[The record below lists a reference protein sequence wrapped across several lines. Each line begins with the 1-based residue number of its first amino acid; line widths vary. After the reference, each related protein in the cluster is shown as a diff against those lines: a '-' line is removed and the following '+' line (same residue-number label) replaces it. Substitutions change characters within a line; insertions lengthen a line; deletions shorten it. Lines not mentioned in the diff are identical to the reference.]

1 MLMPMTVPTR
11 LRLAE
16 VSDLPFIFRQER
28 EYMETIEPDAHQG
41 WMAALDLNLAFWIEC
56 LPHTLF
62 CIDADGHPL
71 GYAMWSLD
79 GDAATLVSINVLGSR
94 RRQGLG
100 RLLLD
105 AFEERV
111 RPSGARVAELGVHRT
126 NQARLLYQGAGYE
139 TTGQDGD
146 YVLFSKSLSES

>member
-1 MLMPMTVPTR
+1 
-11 LRLAE
+11 
-16 VSDLPFIFRQER
+16 
-28 EYMETIEPDAHQG
+28 METIEPDAHRG
-41 WMAALDLNLAFWIEC
+41 WLAALDLNLAFWIEC

-79 GDAATLVSINVLGSR
+79 DGTATLVSINVIGSR

-105 AFEERV
+105 AFEQRIC
-111 RPSGARVAELGVHRT
+111 PDGARVVELGVHRA
-126 NQARLLYQGAGYE
+126 NQARLLYEGAGYE
-139 TTGQDGD
+139 TMGRDGE
-146 YVLFSKSLSES
+146 YVLFRKVLKDTADV

>member
-1 MLMPMTVPTR
+1 MPTC
-11 LRLAE
+11 LRPAE

-28 EYMETIEPDAHQG
+28 EYIETIEPDAHQG
-41 WMAALDLNLAFWIEC
+41 WLAALDLNLAFWIDC
-56 LPHTLF
+56 LPRTLF

-79 GDAATLVSINVLGSR
+79 GDTATLVSISVLGGR

-105 AFEERV
+105 AFEQKV
-111 RPSGARVAELGVHRT
+111 GPSGARVAELGVHRT

-139 TTGQDGD
+139 RTGHDGD
-146 YVLFSKSLSES
+146 YVLFRKILGNF

>member
-1 MLMPMTVPTR
+1 MIVPTR

-28 EYMETIEPDAHQG
+28 EYIEAIEPDAYQG
-41 WMAALDLNLAFWIEC
+41 WLAALDLNLAFWIEY
-56 LPHTLF
+56 LPQTLF
-62 CIDADGHPL
+62 CVDADGHPL

-79 GDAATLVSINVLGSR
+79 GDTATLVSINVIGSR

-105 AFEERV
+105 AFERRV
-111 RPSGARVAELGVHRT
+111 CPSGARVAELGVHRT

-139 TTGQDGD
+139 TTGQDGE
-146 YVLFSKSLSES
+146 YVLFSKILREF

>member
-1 MLMPMTVPTR
+1 MTLPTR

-41 WMAALDLNLAFWIEC
+41 WLAALDLNLAFWIEC
-56 LPHTLF
+56 LPSTLF
-62 CIDADGHPL
+62 CVDADGHPL

-79 GDAATLVSINVLGSR
+79 GDTATLVSINVLDSR

-105 AFEERV
+105 AFEQRV
-111 RPSGARVAELGVHRT
+111 GSSGARVSELGVHRS
-126 NQARLLYQGAGYE
+126 NQARQLYQGAGYG
-139 TTGQDGD
+139 TTGQDGE
-146 YVLFSKSLSES
+146 YVLFSKILREF